1 MGGVVS
7 KPKAPAPVA
16 PPPAPEPAP
25 APVEASDD
33 ARRRAAATR
42 ARRAGRPLLG
52 PGGAQRD
59 DELQTTLGAG

>member
-1 MGGVVS
+1 MGGFGGS
-7 KPKAPAPVA
+7 RPAPPPPPP

-25 APVEASDD
+25 VEASDE
-33 ARRRAAATR
+33 ARRRAAAAR
-42 ARRAGRPLLG
+42 SRRAGRPLLG

>member
-25 APVEASDD
+25 VEAPDD

-42 ARRAGRPLLG
+42 SRRAGRPLLG
-52 PGGAQRD
+52 PGGARRD

>member
-25 APVEASDD
+25 VEASDD
-33 ARRRAAATR
+33 ARRRAAVAR
-42 ARRAGRPLLG
+42 SRRAGRPLLG

-59 DELQTTLGAG
+59 EGLQTTLGAG

>member
-7 KPKAPAPVA
+7 KPKAPAPVV

-25 APVEASDD
+25 VEATDE
-33 ARRRAAATR
+33 ARRRAAVSR
-42 ARRAGRPLLG
+42 SRRAGRPLLG
-52 PGGAQRD
+52 PGGAQRG

>member
-25 APVEASDD
+25 VEASDD
-33 ARRRAAATR
+33 ARRRAAAAR
-42 ARRAGRPLLG
+42 SRRAGRPLLG

>member
-1 MGGVVS
+1 MGGFVS

-16 PPPAPEPAP
+16 PSPAPEP

-33 ARRRAAATR
+33 ARRRAAAAR
-42 ARRAGRPLLG
+42 SRRAGRPLLG

>member
-25 APVEASDD
+25 VEASDD

-42 ARRAGRPLLG
+42 SRRAGRPLLG
-52 PGGAQRD
+52 PGGTQRD

>member
-16 PPPAPEPAP
+16 PPPEPEP

-42 ARRAGRPLLG
+42 SRRAGRPLLG
-52 PGGAQRD
+52 PGGARRD

>member
-25 APVEASDD
+25 VEATDE
-33 ARRRAAATR
+33 ARRRAAAAR
-42 ARRAGRPLLG
+42 SRRAGRPLLG
-52 PGGAQRD
+52 PGGARRD

>member
-25 APVEASDD
+25 VEASDD

-42 ARRAGRPLLG
+42 SRRAGRPLLG
-52 PGGAQRD
+52 PGGARRD

>member
-16 PPPAPEPAP
+16 PPPEPEP

-42 ARRAGRPLLG
+42 SRRAGRPLLG

>member
-25 APVEASDD
+25 VEASDD
-33 ARRRAAATR
+33 ARRRAAAAR
-42 ARRAGRPLLG
+42 SRRAGRPLLG

-59 DELQTTLGAG
+59 EGLQTTLGAG